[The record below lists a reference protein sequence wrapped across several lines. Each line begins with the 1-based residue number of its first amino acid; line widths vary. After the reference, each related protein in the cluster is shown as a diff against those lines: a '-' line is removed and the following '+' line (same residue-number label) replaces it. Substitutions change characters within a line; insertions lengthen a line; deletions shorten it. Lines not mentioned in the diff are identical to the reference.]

1 MQQTEIFNS
10 GPQQGSPTVQGG
22 WSHSCLDLC
31 EIVNLSHPYQI
42 TSTVHATITLEQRG
56 VSVVSLLASS
66 TPYLTE
72 TNAVS
77 LPD

>member
-10 GPQQGSPTVQGG
+10 GPQQGSLTVQGG

-31 EIVNLSHPYQI
+31 ESFTPLPNHFYR
-42 TSTVHATITLEQRG
+42 STVHATITLEQRG
-56 VSVVSLLASS
+56 VSVVSLFASS
-66 TPYLTE
+66 TPYLIE
-72 TNAVS
+72 TSAVS